1 MHYLPFSSTTPM
13 TETNPLKRSL
23 SLPLLTFY
31 GLGTIL
37 GAGIYV
43 LVGKVA
49 VHAGPYVPVAFL
61 VAALLTVFTALSY
74 AELAA
79 RYPKSGGAA
88 VYVQAGFRRQWLSLF
103 VGFLLIL
110 TGTISSATLVNGFVG
125 YLHVFADTPA
135 WLVIT
140 LLVLGMG
147 ALAAWGIAESVA
159 AAAIITLIELGG
171 LIFILVITGKHLA
184 ELPVRLPELIPPAD
198 WHVWNGIFL
207 GAFLAFYAFIGFEDM
222 VNVAEETKEPVRN
235 VPLAILLALGIA
247 TLLYILVALAAVLAL
262 PASELA
268 RTEAPFALLYT
279 QATGKAPTVIS
290 LISLFAVVN
299 GALIQIIMAS
309 RVLYGMS
316 REGWLHV
323 ALGRVHPKRR
333 TPLLATALVTLAVL
347 VLALWLPLVTLAKA
361 TSFITLVAFSCINLA
376 LLRIKRRD
384 PRPAGMRSYPVWVPW
399 AGFLSSFSFVLYQLA
414 TMAAQ

>member
-1 MHYLPFSSTTPM
+1 M
-13 TETNPLKRSL
+13 TEPHPLKRSL

-49 VHAGPYVPVAFL
+49 APAGPYVPVAFL
-61 VAALLTVFTALSY
+61 LAALLALFTALSY

-88 VYVQAGFRRQWLSLF
+88 VYVQAGFHRRWLSLF
-103 VGFLLIL
+103 VGFLMIL
-110 TGTISSATLVNGFVG
+110 TGMVSAATLVNGFVG
-125 YLHVFADTPA
+125 YLHLFTNAPA

-159 AAAIITLIELGG
+159 AAALVTLIELGG
-171 LIFILVITGKHLA
+171 LLFILVVTCNHLA
-184 ELPVRLPELIPPAD
+184 ELPMRLPDVVPPPD
-198 WHVWNGIFL
+198 LQSWNGIIL

-222 VNVAEETKEPVRN
+222 VTVAEETKEPTRN
-235 VPLAILLALGIA
+235 VPLAILVALGIA
-247 TLLYILVALAAVLAL
+247 TLLYVLVALAAVMAL
-262 PASELA
+262 SAEQLA

-279 QATGKAPTVIS
+279 QATGHPATVIGI
-290 LISLFAVVN
+290 ISLFAVVN

-309 RVLYGMS
+309 RILYGMS
-316 REGWLHV
+316 REGWLHER
-323 ALGRVHPKRR
+323 LGRVHPVRR
-333 TPLLATALVTLAVL
+333 TPVLATALVTLCVWL
-347 VLALWLPLVTLAKA
+347 LALWLPLVTLAKA
-361 TSFITLVAFSCINLA
+361 TSFITLVAFSLINLA
-376 LLRIKRRD
+376 LLRIKRRAPCPPGLHVY
-384 PRPAGMRSYPVWVPW
+384 PRWIPW
-399 AGFLSSFSFVLYQLA
+399 AGFLSSLAFVLYQLVSIII
-414 TMAAQ
+414 Q

>member
-1 MHYLPFSSTTPM
+1 M
-13 TETNPLKRSL
+13 TEPNPLKRSL

-49 VHAGPYVPVAFL
+49 AHAGPYVPVAFL
-61 VAALLTVFTALSY
+61 VAGLLALFSALSY

-88 VYVQAGFRRQWLSLF
+88 VYVQAGFHHQPLSLF

-110 TGTISSATLVNGFVG
+110 TGMVSSAALVNGFVG
-125 YLHVFADTPA
+125 YLHVFTDTPA
-135 WLVIT
+135 WLVIM

-159 AAAIITLIELGG
+159 AAALITVIELGG
-171 LIFILVITGKHLA
+171 LIFILVITGNHFADLPARFA
-184 ELPVRLPELIPPAD
+184 EFVPPAD
-198 WHVWNGIFL
+198 LHVWNGIFL

-222 VNVAEETKEPVRN
+222 VNVAEETKEPIRN
-235 VPLAILLALGIA
+235 VPFAILLALGIA

-290 LISLFAVVN
+290 LISQFAVVN

-333 TPLLATALVTLAVL
+333 TPLLATALVTLSVL

-361 TSFITLVAFSCINLA
+361 TSFITLVAFSFINLA
-376 LLRIKRRD
+376 LLRIKHRD
-384 PRPAGMRSYPVWVPW
+384 PRPAGMRIYPVWVPW
-399 AGFLSSFSFVLYQLA
+399 AGFLSSFAFVLYQLA
-414 TMAAQ
+414 TMVAW

>member
-1 MHYLPFSSTTPM
+1 MDPV
-13 TETNPLKRSL
+13 PLKRSL
-23 SLPLLTFY
+23 SLTLLTFY

-49 VHAGPYVPVAFL
+49 IPAGPYVPVAFL
-61 VAALLTVFTALSY
+61 VAAVLAVFTALSY

-88 VYVQAGFRRQWLSLF
+88 VYVQAGFQRQWLALF

-110 TGTISSATLVNGFVG
+110 TGMVSAATLVNGFVG
-125 YLHVFADTPA
+125 YLRVFVDTPA
-135 WLVIT
+135 WLVIA

-147 ALAAWGIAESVA
+147 ALAAWGIAESVMTA
-159 AAAIITLIELGG
+159 ALITVIELGG
-171 LIFILVITGKHLA
+171 LIFILVVTGKHLA
-184 ELPVRLPELIPPAD
+184 ELPARVAEFVPPANL
-198 WHVWNGIFL
+198 HVWHGIFL

-222 VNVAEETKEPVRN
+222 VNVAEETKEPTRN
-235 VPLAILLALGIA
+235 VPLAIMLALGVA
-247 TLLYILVALAAVLAL
+247 TLLYLLVALAAVLAL
-262 PASELA
+262 PTAVLA
-268 RTEAPFALLYT
+268 GTEAPFALLYT
-279 QATGKAPTVIS
+279 QATGQAPIAIS

-316 REGWLHV
+316 REGWLHA
-323 ALGRVHPKRR
+323 ALGRVHPVRR
-333 TPLLATALVTLAVL
+333 TPLLATALVTLSVL

-361 TSFITLVAFSCINLA
+361 TSFITLVAFSLINLA
-376 LLRIKRRD
+376 LLRIKRRE
-384 PRPAGMRSYPVWVPW
+384 PSPPGVRCFPTWIPW
-399 AGFLSSFSFVLYQLA
+399 AGCLSSFSFVLFQLA
-414 TMAAQ
+414 SMLGH

>member
-1 MHYLPFSSTTPM
+1 MPTNTGRPLM
-13 TETNPLKRSL
+13 TESNPLKRSL

-61 VAALLTVFTALSY
+61 VAALLALFSALSY

-88 VYVQAGFRRQWLSLF
+88 VYVQAGFHRPRLSVF
-103 VGFLLIL
+103 VGLLLIL
-110 TGTISSATLVNGFVG
+110 TGMVSSATLVNGFVG
-125 YLHVFADTPA
+125 YLHVFTDAPA
-135 WLVIT
+135 WLVIAV
-140 LLVLGMG
+140 LVLGMG

-159 AAAIITLIELGG
+159 AAALITVIELGG
-171 LIFILVITGKHLA
+171 LIFILAVTGEHLA
-184 ELPVRLPELIPPAD
+184 DLPARLAEFVPPAD
-198 WHVWNGIFL
+198 LHAWNGIFL

-222 VNVAEETKEPVRN
+222 VTVAEETKEPVRN
-235 VPLAILLALGIA
+235 VPFAILLALGVA

-262 PASELA
+262 PAGELA
-268 RTEAPFALLYT
+268 RTEAPFALLYS
-279 QATGKAPTVIS
+279 QATGRAPTVIS

-299 GALIQIIMAS
+299 GALIQIIMAA

-323 ALGRVHPKRR
+323 ALGRVHRARR
-333 TPLLATALVTLAVL
+333 TPLLATALVTLGVL

-361 TSFITLVAFSCINLA
+361 TSFITLVAFSFINLA

-384 PRPAGMRSYPVWVPW
+384 PRPDGVRVYPAWVPW
-399 AGFLSSFSFVLYQLA
+399 AGFLSSSAFVLYQLTA
-414 TMAAQ
+414 LVTR